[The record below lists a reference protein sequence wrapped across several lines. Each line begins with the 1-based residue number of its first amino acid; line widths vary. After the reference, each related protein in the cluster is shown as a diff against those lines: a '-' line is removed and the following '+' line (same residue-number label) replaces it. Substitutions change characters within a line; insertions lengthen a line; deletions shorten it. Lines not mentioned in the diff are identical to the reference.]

1 MEQIPVSVL
10 DSWIGRKHFS
20 SEQLSREQLVEYQI
34 KKISETIK
42 MVRENSVFY
51 KEKYKDLSLPE
62 TMEDFKKYPLTNGDD
77 LIRDGGKML
86 CVSQRV
92 AEEHMQR

>member
-42 MVRENSVFY
+42 MARENSVFY
-51 KEKYKDLSLPE
+51 KEKYKDLLGEKMYNAIDYVLS
-62 TMEDFKKYPLTNGDD
+62 KKYKSH
-77 LIRDGGKML
+77 IRKTKIGFYSIYKSL
-86 CVSQRV
+86 
-92 AEEHMQR
+92 